1 MLVDAS
7 LNWASIMGI
16 ILSSTSAIFFIVYF
30 LENER
35 INFINNAII
44 LLSFIGGIILSNQG
58 WKLDPNLQFSLTII
72 ILGIFLE
79 LVPLVYDFQKKN
91 RTLKNSIKNN
101 D

>member
-1 MLVDAS
+1 MVEAY

-16 ILSSTSAIFFIVYF
+16 ILCFTSTIFFIIYF
-30 LENER
+30 LGNES

-44 LLSFIGGIILSNQG
+44 LLSFIGGLILSFQG
-58 WKLDPNLQFSLTII
+58 WRLDPILQFSLTII

>member
-1 MLVDAS
+1 MVEAY

-16 ILSSTSAIFFIVYF
+16 ILCFTSTIFFIIYF
-30 LENER
+30 LENQS

-44 LLSFIGGIILSNQG
+44 LLSFIGGLILSFQG
-58 WKLDPNLQFSLTII
+58 WRLDPILQFSLTII

-79 LVPLVYDFQKKN
+79 LVPLVYDFQNKN

>member
-1 MLVDAS
+1 MVEAY

-16 ILSSTSAIFFIVYF
+16 ILCFTSTIFFIIYF
-30 LENER
+30 LANES
-35 INFINNAII
+35 INFINNGII
-44 LLSFIGGIILSNQG
+44 LLSFIGGLILSFQG
-58 WKLDPNLQFSLTII
+58 WRLDPILQFSLTII

>member
-1 MLVDAS
+1 MVETS

-16 ILSSTSAIFFIVYF
+16 ILCFTSSIFFIIYF

-35 INFINNAII
+35 INLINNAII
-44 LLSFIGGIILSNQG
+44 LVSFIGGLILSFQG
-58 WKLDPNLQFSLTII
+58 WRLDPIIEFSLTII

>member
-1 MLVDAS
+1 MVETY
-7 LNWASIMGI
+7 LNWSSIMGI
-16 ILSSTSAIFFIVYF
+16 ILCFTSTIFFIIYF

-44 LLSFIGGIILSNQG
+44 LLSFIGGLILSFQG
-58 WKLDPNLQFSLTII
+58 WKLDPILQFSLTII

-79 LVPLVYDFQKKN
+79 LVPLVYNFQNKN
-91 RTLKNSIKNN
+91 RTLKNSIKTN

>member
-1 MLVDAS
+1 MVEAS

-16 ILSSTSAIFFIVYF
+16 ILCFTSSIFFIIYF

-35 INFINNAII
+35 INLINNAII
-44 LLSFIGGIILSNQG
+44 LVSFIGGLILSFQG
-58 WKLDPNLQFSLTII
+58 WRLEPILEFSLTII

-79 LVPLVYDFQKKN
+79 IVPLVNNFQKKN

>member
-1 MLVDAS
+1 MVEAY

-16 ILSSTSAIFFIVYF
+16 ILCFTSTIFFIIYF
-30 LENER
+30 LENES

-44 LLSFIGGIILSNQG
+44 LLSFIGGLILSFQG
-58 WKLDPNLQFSLTII
+58 WRLDPILQFSLTII

-91 RTLKNSIKNN
+91 RNLKNSIKNN

>member
-1 MLVDAS
+1 MVEAS
-7 LNWASIMGI
+7 LNCASIMGI
-16 ILSSTSAIFFIVYF
+16 ILCFTSSIFFIIYF

-44 LLSFIGGIILSNQG
+44 LVSFIGGLILSFQG
-58 WKLDPNLQFSLTII
+58 WRLDPILEFSLTII

>member
-1 MLVDAS
+1 MVEAS
-7 LNWASIMGI
+7 LNCASIMGI
-16 ILSSTSAIFFIVYF
+16 ILCFTSSIFFIIYF

-44 LLSFIGGIILSNQG
+44 LVSFIGGLILSFQG
-58 WKLDPNLQFSLTII
+58 WRLDPILEFSLTII

-79 LVPLVYDFQKKN
+79 IVPLVNNFQKKN

>member
-1 MLVDAS
+1 MVETS

-16 ILSSTSAIFFIVYF
+16 ILCFTSSIFFIIYF

-35 INFINNAII
+35 INLINNAII
-44 LLSFIGGIILSNQG
+44 LVSFIGGLILSFKG
-58 WKLDPNLQFSLTII
+58 WRLDPIGQFSSTII

>member
-1 MLVDAS
+1 MVVDAS

-44 LLSFIGGIILSNQG
+44 LVSFIGGLILSFQG
-58 WKLDPNLQFSLTII
+58 WRLDPIFHFSLTII
-72 ILGIFLE
+72 ILGTFLE

-91 RTLKNSIKNN
+91 RTLKNFIKNN

>member
-1 MLVDAS
+1 MLIDVS
-7 LNWASIMGI
+7 LNFASVMGI

-44 LLSFIGGIILSNQG
+44 LLSFIGGLILSNQG
-58 WKLDPNLQFSLTII
+58 WKLDPILQFSLTII

-79 LVPLVYDFQKKN
+79 LVPLVYDYQKKN

>member
-1 MLVDAS
+1 MVEAT

-16 ILSSTSAIFFIVYF
+16 ILCFTSTIFFIIYF
-30 LENER
+30 MENET
-35 INFINNAII
+35 INLINNAII
-44 LLSFIGGIILSNQG
+44 LVSFFGGLILSFQG
-58 WKLDPNLQFSLTII
+58 WRLDPILEFSLTII

>member
-1 MLVDAS
+1 MVLEAS

-16 ILSSTSAIFFIVYF
+16 ILCFTSTIFFIIYF
-30 LENER
+30 LENES

-44 LLSFIGGIILSNQG
+44 LLSFIGGLILSFQG
-58 WKLDPNLQFSLTII
+58 WRLDPILQFSLTII

-79 LVPLVYDFQKKN
+79 LVPLVYNFQNKN
-91 RTLKNSIKNN
+91 RTLKNSIKTN

>member
-1 MLVDAS
+1 MVEAY

-16 ILSSTSAIFFIVYF
+16 ILCFSSTIFFIIYF
-30 LENER
+30 LENES

-44 LLSFIGGIILSNQG
+44 LLSFIGGLILSFQG
-58 WKLDPNLQFSLTII
+58 WRLDPILQFSLTII

>member
-1 MLVDAS
+1 MVEAY

-16 ILSSTSAIFFIVYF
+16 ILCFTSTIFFIIYF
-30 LENER
+30 LENES

-44 LLSFIGGIILSNQG
+44 LLSFIGGLILSFQG
-58 WKLDPNLQFSLTII
+58 WRLDPILQFSLTII

-79 LVPLVYDFQKKN
+79 LVPLVYEFQNKN

>member
-1 MLVDAS
+1 MLIDTS
-7 LNWASIMGI
+7 LNFASVMGLL
-16 ILSSTSAIFFIVYF
+16 LSSASAIFCIVYF

-44 LLSFIGGIILSNQG
+44 LLSFIGGLILSFQG
-58 WKLDPNLQFSLTII
+58 WRLDPILQFSLTII

>member
-1 MLVDAS
+1 MVETS

-16 ILSSTSAIFFIVYF
+16 ILCFTSSIFFIIYF
-30 LENER
+30 MENER
-35 INFINNAII
+35 INLINNAII
-44 LLSFIGGIILSNQG
+44 LVSFIGGLILSFQG
-58 WKLDPNLQFSLTII
+58 WRLDPILQFSLTII

>member
-1 MLVDAS
+1 MVETS

-16 ILSSTSAIFFIVYF
+16 ILCFTSSIFFIIYF

-35 INFINNAII
+35 INLINNAII
-44 LLSFIGGIILSNQG
+44 LVSFIGGLILSFQG
-58 WKLDPNLQFSLTII
+58 WRLDPIGQFSLTII

>member
-1 MLVDAS
+1 MVEAY

-16 ILSSTSAIFFIVYF
+16 ILCFTSTIFFIIYF
-30 LENER
+30 LENES

-44 LLSFIGGIILSNQG
+44 LLSFIGGLILSFQG
-58 WKLDPNLQFSLTII
+58 WKLDPILQFSLTII

-79 LVPLVYDFQKKN
+79 LVPLVYDFQNKN

>member
-1 MLVDAS
+1 MVEAY

-16 ILSSTSAIFFIVYF
+16 ILCFTSTIFFIIYF
-30 LENER
+30 LENES

-44 LLSFIGGIILSNQG
+44 LLSFIGGLILSFQG
-58 WKLDPNLQFSLTII
+58 WRLDPILQFSLTII

-79 LVPLVYDFQKKN
+79 LVPLVYDFQNKN